1 MLLSVLHR
9 TVYRY
14 SRPAQSTVQ
23 TLRLTPRAEAHQ
35 RVLRW
40 RLSAPG
46 TLAEHVD
53 AYGNR
58 AHTLTLHTPHDV
70 VAIEVRGEIEV
81 DAIDEGAL
89 QDASGLPAF
98 AYLAATP
105 LTEAGER
112 VQEFAARHWR
122 GANRNALLDLGHA
135 VFEAVRYEPGHTD
148 AGSSAERALELGRG
162 VCQDQA
168 HLFIAACR
176 ARGIPARYVSGYYYR
191 GDASH
196 AASHAW
202 ADAWLEGQGWVSYDI
217 THRGYASDH
226 LARLAVGRDYDSAGP
241 VRGVRQGGGEE
252 ALEVRVNI
260 RPFRPGGEQPGPE
273 IEPQPQSK
281 TRSA

>member
-23 TLRLTPRAEAHQ
+23 TLRVTPRAEAHQ
-35 RVLRW
+35 RVVRW
-40 RLSAPG
+40 RLTAPG
-46 TLAEHVD
+46 ALAEHVD
-53 AYGNR
+53 AYGN
-58 AHTLTLHTPHDV
+58 ATHTLALHAPHDEV
-70 VAIEVRGEIEV
+70 VIEALGEVEV
-81 DAIDEGAL
+81 DALDEGAL
-89 QDASGLPAF
+89 QDRSGLPAF

-112 VQEFAARHWR
+112 VREFTARHWR
-122 GANRNALLDLGHA
+122 GANRHRLLELAQA
-135 VFEAVRYEPGHTD
+135 VFEQVRYAPGHTD

-162 VCQDQA
+162 VCQDHA

-176 ARGIPARYVSGYYYR
+176 ARGVPARYVSGYYYR
-191 GDASH
+191 ADAPL

-202 ADAWLEGQGWVSYDI
+202 ADAWVEGQGWVSYDI
-217 THRGYASDH
+217 THRGFASDQ

-241 VRGVRQGGGEE
+241 VRGVRLGGGEE

-260 RPFRPGGEQPGPE
+260 RPLRPDGDRPKPGN
-273 IEPQPQSK
+273 
-281 TRSA
+281 